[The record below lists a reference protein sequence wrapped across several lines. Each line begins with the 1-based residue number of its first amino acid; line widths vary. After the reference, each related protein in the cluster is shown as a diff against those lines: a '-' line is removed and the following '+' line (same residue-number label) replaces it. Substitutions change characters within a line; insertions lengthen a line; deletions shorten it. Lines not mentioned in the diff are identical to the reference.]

1 MEVVLDTNVLVS
13 STLIESGKPFRILKK
28 VETGE
33 IELFLS
39 PEIIQ
44 ELEDVLLRDKIPF
57 GEEKV
62 KEFVEKIISISTV
75 VVSEKNFQ
83 VIDED
88 PEDDKVL
95 EIAFET
101 GVDYII
107 SGDSHLLDLKDFRG
121 IKILSP
127 DGFLEVSEE

>member
-1 MEVVLDTNVLVS
+1 MKVVLDTNVLVS
-13 STLIESGKPFRILKK
+13 STLIERGKPFKILKK

-44 ELEDVLLRDKIPF
+44 EFEDVLLRDKIPF
-57 GEEKV
+57 AEENV
-62 KEFVEKIISISTV
+62 KEFIEKIISISTV

-88 PEDDKVL
+88 PEDDKIL

-107 SGDSHLLDLKDFRG
+107 SGDSHLLDLKNFKG

-127 DGFLEVSEE
+127 DEFLEIFEK